1 MSKIS
6 VFSFTFKLNKKEKVP
21 LKKIGLERGVYKNIF
36 AGGGVWLLIGGWK
49 YLKGGAWQERGKEKI
64 EGEEGLWPSI
74 KTMMII

>member
-36 AGGGVWLLIGGWK
+36 AGGGV
-49 YLKGGAWQERGKEKI
+49 
-64 EGEEGLWPSI
+64 
-74 KTMMII
+74 